1 MCVNVKNKTLANELL
16 VSLSTQRKSIWYR
29 LWVDR
34 GTKAYALWSVV
45 FHFTGSKPERKK
57 IYNQALNF
65 WQVYIKN
72 FSTIYLWLVLSFN
85 CQIAKTYSGLP
96 LSEHLNKSLVVQFMY
111 SPYWY
116 WVPFTCLLYVLFCQ
130 CQFSHWSVCHKT
142 ISHHSLSE
150 LCPFCPR

>member
-1 MCVNVKNKTLANELL
+1 MCVNVKNKPFQM
-16 VSLSTQRKSIWYR
+16 SFWFHYR
-29 LWVDR
+29 HK
-34 GTKAYALWSVV
+34 GKAYDIGYELTEVQKLMLYGLLCFTLLALSQ
-45 FHFTGSKPERKK
+45 KEKN

-72 FSTIYLWLVLSFN
+72 FSTIYLWLPRH
-85 CQIAKTYSGLP
+85 SGLP

-130 CQFSHWSVCHKT
+130 CQFSHWSFCHKT

>member
-1 MCVNVKNKTLANELL
+1 M
-16 VSLSTQRKSIWYR
+16 SFWFHYR
-29 LWVDR
+29 HK
-34 GTKAYALWSVV
+34 GKAYDIGYELTEVQKLMLYGLLCFTLLALSQ
-45 FHFTGSKPERKK
+45 KEKK

-130 CQFSHWSVCHKT
+130 CQFSHWSFCHKT